1 MYACKMLTAR
11 WLPGRLLVLFHVV
24 AAASSSTCSAKLN
37 RAQSSS
43 LIQKHDTDQAQSSK
57 IAKEEHGL
65 SHGLDATTTP
75 FLLLRPSL
83 QSGQPDKVAF
93 AISVKNWYGIDFPG
107 GTFDVDAVIMLQW
120 FDARAVQLLPANSI
134 STSLATEAARK
145 QMWLPDIAFTNAAHN
160 GYDMI
165 SSSVLIA
172 SNGTITKVERASVT
186 LKQGYQTTD
195 FPFDSQDVSMM
206 LASTTYMRDE
216 LELVPV
222 TDDSMWGAKQDLF
235 DNSVWDFVNAS
246 LKAIVDDDNMLR
258 KSRGVLTLRV
268 RRDHTAYMSSIFIPS
283 VVLLIMTWTSSWL
296 PLGPPFAMP
305 RIAMN
310 AFGLLCQVSVSAM
323 ANGLVPATGRSAWL
337 SSYLE
342 LCIELQFSVMLLSV
356 MIISISQMEDG
367 STKAGRLNEVITK
380 TFPVTTVINI
390 LCLDVGGKNMSR
402 CVAALTMVGY
412 FAYLKWGLDVGS
424 PKSTAI

>member
-1 MYACKMLTAR
+1 
-11 WLPGRLLVLFHVV
+11 VV
-24 AAASSSTCSAKLN
+24 VAASSSTCSAKLN
-37 RAQSSS
+37 TAQCSS

-57 IAKEEHGL
+57 ITKEEHGL
-65 SHGLDATTTP
+65 SHGLDATDANP
-75 FLLLRPSL
+75 SLLLRPSL
-83 QSGQPDKVAF
+83 HSGQPDKVTF

-107 GTFDVDAVIMLQW
+107 GTCDVDAVITLRW
-120 FDARAVQLLPANSI
+120 FDPRAAELLPANSS
-134 STSLATEAARK
+134 STSLAVEAARK
-145 QMWLPDIAFTNAAHN
+145 QMWLPDIAFTNADHN

-165 SSSVLIA
+165 SSAVLIA

-268 RRDHTAYMSSIFIPS
+268 SRRQSTYMSSIFIPS

-310 AFGLLCQVSVSAM
+310 AFGLLCQVSVSAE
-323 ANGLVPATGRSAWL
+323 ANGLVPATGNSSWM

-342 LCIELQFSVMLLSV
+342 LCIELQFTVMLLSV
-356 MIISISQMEDG
+356 MTISIAQMEDG